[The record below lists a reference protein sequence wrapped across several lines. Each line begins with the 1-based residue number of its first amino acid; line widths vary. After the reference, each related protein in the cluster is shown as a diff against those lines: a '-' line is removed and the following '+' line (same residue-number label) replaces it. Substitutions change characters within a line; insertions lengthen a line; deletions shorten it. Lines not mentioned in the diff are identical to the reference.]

1 MGTREEPRWWRCTE
15 PALSQCRSARA
26 RMSRVS
32 LRSCWPS
39 ARWHWQCVLLSFR
52 LRSFA
57 PPGPWRCTASSGE
70 EDDAYQSQFT
80 AFESMDGSVD
90 VKTGEPVLPGEL
102 ADEYYVDLFEE
113 IAKAP
118 ETQEAVEEVED
129 AVAVAGKE
137 HEILAAFANDVP
149 DDSTHAPFLSA
160 KEQMGR

>member
-1 MGTREEPRWWRCTE
+1 MVRQ
-15 PALSQCRSARA
+15 PALQRQVEIEEGGLLLLRLLEELGQIGLVLLHLLVVRGGLLTLGRA
-26 RMSRVS
+26 RE
-32 LRSCWPS
+32 LRA
-39 ARWHWQCVLLSFR
+39 ARPVAMYGL
-52 LRSFA
+52 
-57 PPGPWRCTASSGE
+57 GSGE
-70 EDDAYQSQFT
+70 EDDADQSQFT

-118 ETQEAVEEVED
+118 ETEEAVEEVED